1 MKILQICS
9 KPPFPEKDGYALAV
23 NHISNALIQFFGN
36 NLKVMAISTPK
47 HAAENIPPQYLSVTD
62 FEHIFID
69 TNVKILPAFQN
80 LFSKSSYNTNRFYS
94 NTFAKRLKKI
104 LKENSFDI
112 VLLEG
117 LFVCPYLEVI
127 STNSNAKIV
136 LRAHN
141 VESDIWKGLAKQTNN
156 LLKKC
161 YLNLL
166 QKKLSNYEKAIVS
179 KMDGIICISEKDA
192 NWMKKQSA
200 KYISTIPFAIDA
212 ESETNSPT
220 EKNTLFH
227 IGSMDWMANLN
238 GIKWFLD
245 KVFPL
250 INQQKKEAV
259 LHLAGRSIPNYFNNF
274 SNENVVIDGEVENAK
289 AFMKEYNLMIVP
301 LWSGSGIRIKIL
313 EAMALGKTII
323 STSIGASGINYSDK
337 KNILI
342 ADTPE
347 QFANQIIWCFEN
359 PFESRKIGEKAKDNI
374 LENYS
379 TKKIA
384 ENLSSFLNKIHTL

>member
-9 KPPFPEKDGYALAV
+9 KPPFPKRDGYALAV
-23 NHISNALIQFFGN
+23 NHITDTLIQRGN
-36 NLKVMAISTPK
+36 NLKVIAISTPK
-47 HAAENIPPQYLSVTD
+47 HTAENIPKQYLKDTN
-62 FEHIFID
+62 FEYIFID
-69 TNVKILPAFQN
+69 TSLKILPAFLN
-80 LFSKSSYNTNRFYS
+80 LFSTSSYNTNRFYS
-94 NTFAKRLKKI
+94 NKFANRLKEI
-104 LKENSFDI
+104 LHENSFDI
-112 VLLEG
+112 ILLEG
-117 LFVCPYLEVI
+117 LFLCPYFDIIKKE
-127 STNSNAKIV
+127 SDAKIL

-141 VESDIWKGLAKQTNN
+141 IESDIWKGLAKQSTNFF
-156 LLKKC
+156 KKW
-161 YLNLL
+161 YLNIL
-166 QKKLSNYEKAIVS
+166 QKKLFNYERKIVK

-192 NWMKKQSA
+192 NWMKKQNL
-200 KYISTIPFAIDA
+200 KEVITIPFGI
-212 ESETNSPT
+212 NSDDKTISPIKKDT
-220 EKNTLFH
+220 IFH
-227 IGSMDWMANLN
+227 IGSMDWTSNQE
-238 GIKWFLD
+238 GIRWFVD
-245 KVFPL
+245 KVFP
-250 INQQKKEAV
+250 IITKKKSGAI
-259 LHLAGRSIPNYFNNF
+259 LHLAGRSMPKSFHDLAEKNI
-274 SNENVVIDGEVENAK
+274 VIDSEVKNAK
-289 AFMKEYNLMIVP
+289 AYMKKHNLMIVP

-359 PFESRKIGEKAKDNI
+359 PFESRKIGENAKDNI

>member
-1 MKILQICS
+1 M
-9 KPPFPEKDGYALAV
+9 
-23 NHISNALIQFFGN
+23 
-36 NLKVMAISTPK
+36 
-47 HAAENIPPQYLSVTD
+47 
-62 FEHIFID
+62 
-69 TNVKILPAFQN
+69 KILPAFFN

-94 NTFAKRLKKI
+94 NAFAKRLKNVLRK
-104 LKENSFDI
+104 NSFDI

-117 LFVCPYLEVI
+117 LFVCPYFEVI
-127 STNSNAKIV
+127 SNNSNAKIV

-212 ESETNSPT
+212 ESETNSPA

-337 KNILI
+337 RNILI

-384 ENLSSFLNKIHTL
+384 ENLSSFLNKIKTL

>member
-1 MKILQICS
+1 MNILQICS
-9 KPPFPEKDGYALAV
+9 KPPFPKKDGYALAV
-23 NHISNALIQFFGN
+23 NHISDALINKGHK
-36 NLKVMAISTPK
+36 LKVMAISTPK
-47 HAAENIPPQYLSVTD
+47 HDAKDIPSQYLSNTD

-69 TNVKILPAFQN
+69 TNVKILPAFQS

-94 NTFAKRLKKI
+94 NSFAKRLKELI
-104 LKENSFDI
+104 KENSFDI

-117 LFVCPYLEVI
+117 LYVCPYFEMI
-127 STNSNAKIV
+127 SKNSNAKIV

-141 VESDIWKGLAKQTNN
+141 IESDIWKGLAKQTNN
-156 LLKKC
+156 FLKKC

-166 QKKLSNYEKAIVS
+166 QKKLSNYEKAIVL

-200 KYISTIPFAIDA
+200 KDISTIPFAIDA
-212 ESETNSPT
+212 ESETNSPA

-227 IGSMDWMANLN
+227 IGSMDWMSNLN

-250 INQQKKEAV
+250 INQQKKEV
-259 LHLAGRSIPNYFNNF
+259 ILHLAGSSMPNYFNNF
-274 SNENVVIDGEVENAK
+274 SNENIVIDGEVENAK
-289 AFMKEYNLMIVP
+289 SFMKKYNLMIVP

-323 STSIGASGINYSDK
+323 STSIGASGIHYADN

-342 ADTPE
+342 ADTTE
-347 QFANQIIWCFEN
+347 EFFNQIIWCFEN
-359 PFESRKIGEKAKDNI
+359 PVESRKIGVNAKDNI
-374 LENYS
+374 LENYN

-384 ENLSSFLNKIHTL
+384 ENLSFFLNKIQTL

>member
-1 MKILQICS
+1 MNILQICS
-9 KPPFPEKDGYALAV
+9 KPPFPKKDGYALAV
-23 NHISNALIQFFGN
+23 NHISDALINKGHK
-36 NLKVMAISTPK
+36 LKVMAISTPK
-47 HAAENIPPQYLSVTD
+47 HDAKDIPSQYLSNTD

-69 TNVKILPAFQN
+69 TNVKILPAFQS

-94 NTFAKRLKKI
+94 NSFAKRLKELI
-104 LKENSFDI
+104 KENSFDI

-117 LFVCPYLEVI
+117 LYVCPYFEMI
-127 STNSNAKIV
+127 SKNSNAKIV

-141 VESDIWKGLAKQTNN
+141 IESDIWKGLAKQTNN
-156 LLKKC
+156 FLKKC

-166 QKKLSNYEKAIVS
+166 QKKLSNYEKAIVL

-200 KYISTIPFAIDA
+200 KDISTIPFAIDA
-212 ESETNSPT
+212 ESETNSPA

-227 IGSMDWMANLN
+227 IGSMDWMSNLN

-250 INQQKKEAV
+250 INQQKKEV
-259 LHLAGRSIPNYFNNF
+259 ILHLAGSSMPNYFNNF
-274 SNENVVIDGEVENAK
+274 SNENIVIDGEVENAK
-289 AFMKEYNLMIVP
+289 SFMKKYNLMIVP

-323 STSIGASGINYSDK
+323 STSIGASGIHYADN

-342 ADTPE
+342 ADTTE
-347 QFANQIIWCFEN
+347 EFFNQIIWCFEN
-359 PFESRKIGEKAKDNI
+359 PVESRKIGVNAKDNI
-374 LENYS
+374 LENYN

-384 ENLSSFLNKIHTL
+384 ENLSIFLNKIQTL